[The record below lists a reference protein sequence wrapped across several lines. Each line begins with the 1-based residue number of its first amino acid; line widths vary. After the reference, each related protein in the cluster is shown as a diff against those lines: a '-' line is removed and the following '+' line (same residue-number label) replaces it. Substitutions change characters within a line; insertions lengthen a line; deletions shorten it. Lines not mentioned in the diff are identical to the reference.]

1 MPKRLERINSAERI
15 MDEMPKHCEFS
26 DEDLG
31 AALEEM
37 KGYVDITEDDL
48 KKIYAIALRHA
59 AQRVAR
65 RVVVRDVMTRNVIHV
80 REDADI
86 TEVTNLLSENR
97 ISGLPVVDGGGRVIG
112 VITEAD
118 VLSMAGMNKEHAF
131 RDIIRHILGEPL
143 PGHTGSK
150 RLRDVMS
157 SPAITT
163 GPESDIRDVA
173 LTIDEKRI
181 KRLPVVDEQGRLIG
195 VISRADIVR
204 VIGTK

>member
-1 MPKRLERINSAERI
+1 

-31 AALEEM
+31 AALKEM
-37 KGYVDITEDDL
+37 KTYVDITEDDL

-59 AQRVAR
+59 AQRIAR
-65 RVVVRDVMTRNVIHV
+65 RVMVRDVMTRNVIHV
-80 REDADI
+80 RDDADI
-86 TEVTNLLSENR
+86 TEVSKLLSENR
-97 ISGLPVVDGGGRVIG
+97 ISGLPVVDGDDRVIG
-112 VITEAD
+112 VVTEAD
-118 VLSMAGMNKEHAF
+118 VLSMAGMKKEHAF
-131 RDIIRHILGEPL
+131 RDILRHILGEPL
-143 PGHTGSK
+143 PGRAGSK

-195 VISRADIVR
+195 LISRADIVR

>member
-1 MPKRLERINSAERI
+1 
-15 MDEMPKHCEFS
+15 MDEIPNRCQIS
-26 DEDLG
+26 DEDLR
-31 AALEEM
+31 AALKEM
-37 KGYVDITEDDL
+37 KGYIDITEDDL
-48 KKIYAIALRHA
+48 KKIYTIALRHA

-65 RVVVRDVMTRNVIHV
+65 RVMVRDVMTRNVIHV
-80 REDADI
+80 RDDADI
-86 TEVTNLLSENR
+86 AEVTNLLSENR
-97 ISGLPVVDGGGRVIG
+97 ISGLPVVDGGGRVVG

-118 VLSMAGMNKEHAF
+118 VLSMAGMKKDHAF
-131 RDIIRHILGEPL
+131 KDILRHLLGEPL
-143 PGHTGSK
+143 PVHTGSK

-157 SPAITT
+157 APAITT

-195 VISRADIVR
+195 LISRADIVR

>member
-1 MPKRLERINSAERI
+1 MN
-15 MDEMPKHCEFS
+15 EMPKHCEFS

-31 AALEEM
+31 AALKEM
-37 KGYVDITEDDL
+37 KGYVDVTEEDL

-59 AQRVAR
+59 AKRVAR
-65 RVVVRDVMTRNVIHV
+65 RVMVRDVMTRNVIHV
-80 REDADI
+80 REDAEM
-86 TEVTNLLSENR
+86 TEVANLLSENR
-97 ISGLPVVDGGGRVIG
+97 ISGLPVVDVGGRVLG

-118 VLSMAGMNKEHAF
+118 VLSMAGMKKGHAF
-131 RDIIRHILGEPL
+131 KDILRHLLGEPL
-143 PGHTGSK
+143 PGPNSGSK
-150 RLRDVMS
+150 RLQDVMS

-173 LTIDEKRI
+173 LIIDEKRI

-195 VISRADIVR
+195 LISRADIVR

>member
-1 MPKRLERINSAERI
+1 MPKRRERIHSAERL
-15 MDEMPKHCEFS
+15 MDEIPNRCQIS
-26 DEDLG
+26 DEDLQ
-31 AALEEM
+31 AALKEM
-37 KGYVDITEDDL
+37 KGYVDVTEDDL
-48 KKIYAIALRHA
+48 KKIYAIALRYA

-65 RVVVRDVMTRNVIHV
+65 RVMVRDVMTRNVIRV
-80 REDADI
+80 RDDADI

-97 ISGLPVVDGGGRVIG
+97 ISGGRVIG

-118 VLSMAGMNKEHAF
+118 VLSMAGMKKEHVF
-131 RDIIRHILGEPL
+131 RDILSHILGEPL
-143 PGHTGSK
+143 PAHAGSK
-150 RLRDVMS
+150 RLTDVMS

-173 LTIDEKRI
+173 LTMDEKRI

-195 VISRADIVR
+195 LISRADIVR